1 VGINFKHI
9 VIVFRKELLDILRD
23 RRTIYAMV
31 IIPMLFMP
39 VITVGVSWFMKR
51 QMHKLETQQA
61 VVMVIGADKFPL
73 LMDELRK
80 DNRLQIIDTVVD
92 TAKAMQLL
100 REESIR
106 AVVQIPREWT
116 KALIDNGEL
125 PFDSIRVYYLAAKEE
140 SQIAHERVSE
150 AIKTARELYIEA
162 TIAKSGIS
170 SKVLKP
176 FNITQ
181 TNISTPSEMGG
192 KIVGMLL
199 PYMLIIFSLTGAMYP
214 AIDLTAGEKERGTL
228 ETLLLSPASR
238 TELVLGKFF
247 TVMFASLVTALL
259 TLSSMALTS
268 SGIMLSVPK
277 EVLSQMNIHIT
288 VQMVLTVLLLIIPL
302 SATFSSL
309 LMAIAILAK
318 SYKEAQSYISPLML
332 IAIFPAMASIMP
344 GMKTDLLFSLIPV
357 LNVSMLIKD
366 AFSGTLEPIYLLTAA
381 GSTIVFAA
389 IALRICVVTFR
400 KESVLFRV

>member
-1 VGINFKHI
+1 MGINFKHI